1 MSDKKKTAEKTVTLK
16 VERDLADAFKRAA
29 KANDRSQSLLIRD
42 FMKDYVNRPLAKVA
56 KGIKI
61 GRHS

>member
-1 MSDKKKTAEKTVTLK
+1 MSDEKKTAEKTVTLK

-42 FMKDYVNRPLAKVA
+42 FIKDYVKKNGQAKLF
-56 KGIKI
+56 
-61 GRHS
+61 